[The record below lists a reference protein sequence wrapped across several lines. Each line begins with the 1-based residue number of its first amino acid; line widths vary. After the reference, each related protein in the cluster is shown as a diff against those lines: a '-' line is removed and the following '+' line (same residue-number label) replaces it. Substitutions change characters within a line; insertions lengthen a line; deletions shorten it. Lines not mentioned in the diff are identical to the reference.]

1 LRSFVYPRNSVGH
14 QEVLRRHGYVAY
26 RGARPDPFTGLS
38 GPVARLARTAD
49 LVRPTNRSVV
59 APIDE
64 AGLWNLPATA
74 LYGMDRRRGDA
85 RLWHHQLHRRL
96 DHAARHRGLFHLWF
110 HPHNLQRDPERA
122 LNGLRG
128 ICQRA
133 ARLREAGRLDT
144 MTFGGLADHLTARHP
159 MAT

>member
-1 LRSFVYPRNSVGH
+1 
-14 QEVLRRHGYVAY
+14 VLRRHGYVAY
-26 RGARPDPFTGLS
+26 RGARPDPFAELS

-49 LVRPTNRSVV
+49 QVRPTNRSVV